1 MLHAPK
7 PLAKNR
13 ENIMASPYP
22 KAPKRNRPK
31 NLNLLTIRLP
41 IPALVS
47 IMHRVSGAF
56 LFMLLPVLLWV
67 LHQSLANDESYQLAQ
82 AVLNHPLAKL
92 IFLAVTWAYLHHAF
106 AGIRHLALDA
116 HYGLRLNFA
125 RATSRAVLIV
135 SGLLTLRMGIWLW

>member
-1 MLHAPK
+1 MLHALK
-7 PLAKNR
+7 PLWINR
-13 ENIMASPYP
+13 ENNMASSYP
-22 KAPKRNRPK
+22 KAPKRKRPK

-82 AVLNHPLAKL
+82 AVLHHPLAKL
-92 IFLAVTWAYLHHAF
+92 ICLAVTWAYLHHAC

-116 HYGLRLNFA
+116 HYGLRLNYA

>member
-1 MLHAPK
+1 MV
-7 PLAKNR
+7 
-13 ENIMASPYP
+13 SPYP
-22 KAPKRNRPK
+22 KSPKRKRPK

-67 LHQSLANDESYQLAQ
+67 LHQSLANQESYQISQ
-82 AVLNHPLAKL
+82 AVLLHPVAKL
-92 IFLAVTWAYLHHAF
+92 ICLAVTWAYLHHAC

-116 HYGLRLNFA
+116 HYGLRLNYA
-125 RATSRAVLIV
+125 RATSRAVLII

>member
-1 MLHAPK
+1 MG
-7 PLAKNR
+7 
-13 ENIMASPYP
+13 SPYP

-56 LFMLLPVLLWV
+56 LFILLPVLLWV
-67 LHQSLANDESYQLAQ
+67 LHQSLANIASYQMAQ
-82 AVLNHPLAKL
+82 VVLHHPITKL
-92 IFLAVTWAYLHHAF
+92 ICLAVTWAYLHHAC

-116 HYGLRLNFA
+116 HYGLRLNYA
-125 RATSRAVLIV
+125 RATSRAVLII

>member
-1 MLHAPK
+1 
-7 PLAKNR
+7 
-13 ENIMASPYP
+13 MASPYP
-22 KAPKRNRPK
+22 KTLKRNRPK

-56 LFMLLPVLLWV
+56 LFILLPVLLWV
-67 LHQSLANDESYQLAQ
+67 LHQSLASAESYHSAQ
-82 AVLNHPLAKL
+82 AVLHHPLAKL
-92 IFLAVTWAYLHHAF
+92 TCLAVVWAYLHHAC

-116 HYGLRLNFA
+116 HYGLRLNYA
-125 RATSRAVLIV
+125 RATSRAVLVI

>member
-1 MLHAPK
+1 
-7 PLAKNR
+7 
-13 ENIMASPYP
+13 MASPYP
-22 KAPKRNRPK
+22 KTPKRNRPK

-67 LHQSLANDESYQLAQ
+67 LHQSLANAESYQTAQ
-82 AVLNHPLAKL
+82 AVLHHPLAKL
-92 IFLAVTWAYLHHAF
+92 ICLAVTWAYLHHAC

-116 HYGLRLNFA
+116 HYGLRLNYA
-125 RATSRAVLIV
+125 RATSRAVLII

>member
-1 MLHAPK
+1 
-7 PLAKNR
+7 
-13 ENIMASPYP
+13 MASQYP
-22 KAPKRNRPK
+22 KTPKRNRPK

-56 LFMLLPVLLWV
+56 LFLLLPLMLWV
-67 LHQSLANDESYQLAQ
+67 LHQSLANTQSYQLALD
-82 AVLNHPLAKL
+82 VLHHPLIKVICL
-92 IFLAVTWAYLHHAF
+92 LVIWAYLHHAC

-116 HYGLRLNFA
+116 HYGLRLNYA
-125 RATSRAVLIV
+125 RATSRAVLII

>member
-1 MLHAPK
+1 MLHVLNK
-7 PLAKNR
+7 
-13 ENIMASPYP
+13 ENKMASPYP
-22 KAPKRNRPK
+22 KTPKRNRPK

-56 LFMLLPVLLWV
+56 LFMLLPLLLWV
-67 LHQSLANDESYQLAQ
+67 LHQSLANPNAYQLAQ
-82 AVLNHPLAKL
+82 VFLHHPLAKL
-92 IFLAVTWAYLHHAF
+92 ICLAVTWSYLHHAC

-116 HYGLRLNFA
+116 HYGLRLNYA
-125 RATSRAVLIV
+125 RATSRAVLVI

>member
-1 MLHAPK
+1 MLHVLNK
-7 PLAKNR
+7 
-13 ENIMASPYP
+13 ENKMGSPYP

-56 LFMLLPVLLWV
+56 LFILLPVLLWV
-67 LHQSLANDESYQLAQ
+67 LHQSLANTASYQMAQ
-82 AVLNHPLAKL
+82 VVLHHPIAKL
-92 IFLAVTWAYLHHAF
+92 ICLAVTWAYLHHAC

-116 HYGLRLNFA
+116 HYGLRLNYA
-125 RATSRAVLIV
+125 RATSRAVLII

>member
-1 MLHAPK
+1 MLHGPK

-22 KAPKRNRPK
+22 KAPKINRPK

-82 AVLNHPLAKL
+82 AVLHHPLAKL
-92 IFLAVTWAYLHHAF
+92 ICLAVTWAYLHHAF

-116 HYGLRLNFA
+116 HYGLRLNYA

>member
-116 HYGLRLNFA
+116 HYGLRLNYA

>member
-1 MLHAPK
+1 MLRVLK
-7 PLAKNR
+7 LLGKNR
-13 ENIMASPYP
+13 ENKMASPYP

-56 LFMLLPVLLWV
+56 LFLLLPGLLWV
-67 LHQSLANDESYQLAQ
+67 LSQSLVSTESYQIAQ
-82 AVLNHPLAKL
+82 AVLHHPIAKL
-92 IFLAVTWAYLHHAF
+92 VCLAVTWAYLHHAC

-116 HYGLRLNFA
+116 HYGLRLNYA

-135 SGLLTLRMGIWLW
+135 SGLLTLRMGIRLW

>member
-1 MLHAPK
+1 
-7 PLAKNR
+7 
-13 ENIMASPYP
+13 MASPYP
-22 KAPKRNRPK
+22 KTPKRNRPK

-67 LHQSLANDESYQLAQ
+67 LHLSLADAESYQLAQ
-82 AVLNHPLAKL
+82 AVLQHPIAKL
-92 IFLAVTWAYLHHAF
+92 ICLAVTWAYLYHAC

-116 HYGLRLNFA
+116 HYGLRLNYA
-125 RATSRAVLIV
+125 RATSRAVLII

>member
-1 MLHAPK
+1 MLHVLNK
-7 PLAKNR
+7 
-13 ENIMASPYP
+13 ENKMASPYP

-56 LFMLLPVLLWV
+56 LFMLLPLLLWV
-67 LHQSLANDESYQLAQ
+67 LHQSLANPNAYQLAQ
-82 AVLNHPLAKL
+82 VFLHHPLAKL
-92 IFLAVTWAYLHHAF
+92 ICLAVTWAYLHHAC

-116 HYGLRLNFA
+116 HYGLRLNYA
-125 RATSRAVLIV
+125 RATSRAVLII

>member
-1 MLHAPK
+1 M
-7 PLAKNR
+7 AK
-13 ENIMASPYP
+13 
-22 KAPKRNRPK
+22 PKRPVNRPK

-56 LFMLLPVLLWV
+56 LFLLLPSLLWV
-67 LHQSLANDESYQLAQ
+67 LQQSLASESSYEQAQ
-82 AVLNHPLAKL
+82 AVLHHPLVKL
-92 IFLAVTWAYLHHAF
+92 ICLMVTWAYLHHAC

-116 HYGLRLNFA
+116 HYGLRLNYA
-125 RATSRAVLIV
+125 RATSRAVLII

>member
-1 MLHAPK
+1 V
-7 PLAKNR
+7 KNR
-13 ENIMASPYP
+13 ENNMPSSYP
-22 KAPKRNRPK
+22 KKPNRHRPK

-56 LFMLLPVLLWV
+56 LFILLPLMLWV
-67 LHQSLANDESYQLAQ
+67 LHQSLVNGESYQLALE
-82 AVLNHPLAKL
+82 VLHHPLAKL
-92 IFLAVTWAYLHHAF
+92 ICLAVAWAYLHHAF

-116 HYGLRLNFA
+116 HYGLRLNYA
-125 RATSRAVLIV
+125 RATSRAVLVI

>member
-1 MLHAPK
+1 MLHALK
-7 PLAKNR
+7 PLGRNR
-13 ENIMASPYP
+13 ENKMASPYP
-22 KAPKRNRPK
+22 KTPKRNRPK

-56 LFMLLPVLLWV
+56 LFMLLPILLWV
-67 LHQSLANDESYQLAQ
+67 LYQSLASAESYQLAQ
-82 AVLNHPLAKL
+82 AVLHHPIAKL
-92 IFLAVTWAYLHHAF
+92 ICLAVTWAYLHHAC

-116 HYGLRLNFA
+116 HYGLRLNYA
-125 RATSRAVLIV
+125 RATSRAVLII

>member
-1 MLHAPK
+1 ML
-7 PLAKNR
+7 R
-13 ENIMASPYP
+13 ELNKESKMASPYP
-22 KAPKRNRPK
+22 KTPKRNRPK

-56 LFMLLPVLLWV
+56 LFILLPVLLWV
-67 LHQSLANDESYQLAQ
+67 LHQSLASAESYHSAQ
-82 AVLNHPLAKL
+82 AVLHHPLAKL
-92 IFLAVTWAYLHHAF
+92 TCLAVVWAYLHHAC

-116 HYGLRLNFA
+116 HYGLRLNYA
-125 RATSRAVLIV
+125 RATSRAVLVI

>member
-82 AVLNHPLAKL
+82 AVLHHPLAKL
-92 IFLAVTWAYLHHAF
+92 ICLAVTWAYLHHAF

-116 HYGLRLNFA
+116 HYGLRLNYA
-125 RATSRAVLIV
+125 RATSRTVLIV